1 MSKKQGCPVGKVKAI
16 DGKCYPGITTKT
28 WTIVESVGD
37 LRTYRGVPSAEKYRG
52 GILEREGDWQPPSIQ
67 ISQDNMKV
75 MEESNTMIF
84 FDIKELKKKQWGNRA
99 IPRGG

>member
-1 MSKKQGCPVGKVKAI
+1 MTKKKGCPAGKVKAI

-37 LRTYRGVPSAEKYRG
+37 LNIYRGIPDLQNYRG
-52 GILEREGDWQPPSIQ
+52 TITEVQEDWQPPSIQ

-75 MEESNTMIF
+75 MEESNAMIF
-84 FDIKELKKKQWGNRA
+84 FDIKDLKKKQWKNRD
-99 IPRGG
+99 IPGGE